1 MTGRPVVRIVD
12 DDAALTEGL
21 AFLLESEGWTVQVYE
36 SAQAFLKNDVPSVRG
51 CLVLDVRMPGM
62 TGLEL
67 QHVMNERGYNLPII
81 FLTGHGDIDM
91 AVSTI
96 KQGAVEFLQK
106 TGDNARLVE
115 AVSRAVARSMEG
127 FAQLDQDPYEAQ
139 KRWRELTE
147 REAQLLTLIAKG
159 QRNRDVAE
167 RLGLSVRTVEAHRA
181 SAFRKLGIKTV
192 AELSSLMHLLPERA
206 SST

>member
-12 DDAALTEGL
+12 DDVALTEGL
-21 AFLLESEGWTVQVYE
+21 AFLLESEGWTVQVYD
-36 SAQAFLKNDVPSVRG
+36 SAQAFLTNDAPSVRG

-127 FAQLDQDPYEAQ
+127 FAQLDQDPFEAQ

-192 AELSSLMHLLPERA
+192 AELSSLMHLLPQRA
-206 SST
+206 SSI

>member
-21 AFLLESEGWTVQVYE
+21 AFLLESEGWTVQVYD
-36 SAQAFLKNDVPSVRG
+36 SAQAFLTNDAPSVRG

-127 FAQLDQDPYEAQ
+127 FAQLDQDPFEAQ

-192 AELSSLMHLLPERA
+192 AELSSLMHLLPERG